1 MLNDEKRSRGRCNVG
16 EDRSDV
22 PRYRGVVR
30 GGETGYKDQAE
41 SEGGDD
47 DRMHIYPKESC
58 LDSVI

>member
-1 MLNDEKRSRGRCNVG
+1 MLNNEKRSRGRFNVG
-16 EDRSDV
+16 DDLGGV

-47 DRMHIYPKESC
+47 DQMHVMRKNC
-58 LDSVI
+58 V